1 MTDMQDVWH
10 CVFSLQMKNNNYTK
24 LHFVINYVRFYL
36 VKILLLRVLFSW
48 DKLVFMSFKPLSLS
62 AVQVL

>member
-36 VKILLLRVLFSW
+36 VKRVLFSW

-62 AVQVL
+62 AVQVLQH